1 MTYNW
6 GAGGVCLF
14 IYIQIFNYTIAENFT
29 LVKEEVKETKFE
41 LPGCFW

>member
-1 MTYNW
+1 MGYFHLKLSGSAQEKFT
-6 GAGGVCLF
+6 LF
-14 IYIQIFNYTIAENFT
+14 FT